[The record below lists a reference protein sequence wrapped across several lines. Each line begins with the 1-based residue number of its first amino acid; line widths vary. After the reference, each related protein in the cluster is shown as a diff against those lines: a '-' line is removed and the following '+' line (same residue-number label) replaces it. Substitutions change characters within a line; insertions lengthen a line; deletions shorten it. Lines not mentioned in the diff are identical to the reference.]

1 MYDVIIVGA
10 GPAGISASLYTIR
23 RNLKTLIIY
32 KEKSALEKS
41 TKIENYYGFENGING
56 EELYKIGIRQAQNI
70 GAEVIKDEVTNI
82 KIDYLNEKEYTF
94 KVETLNNE
102 FKAKSVILAT
112 GNKKNKPN
120 IKNMDKYEGK
130 GISYCAI
137 CDGFF
142 YRNKNVAVIGNGDY
156 AIAEAKDLQNIA
168 KSITILTNGRQ
179 APEYRA
185 ENININTKEID
196 QIEGENKVEEI
207 DFVDNTKMKIDGIFI
222 AQGVAGS
229 TEFAKKIGAKINND
243 KIVVDENMETSIKG
257 LFACGD
263 CTGGL
268 YQVSKA
274 VYDGTKAGLAVLNNY
289 EGKKENGNKIKYRKF

>member
-10 GPAGISASLYTIR
+10 GPAGISASLYTVR
-23 RNLKTLIIY
+23 RNLRTLIIY

-41 TKIENYYGFENGING
+41 NKIENYYGFENGING

-82 KIDYLNEKEYTF
+82 QVDYLNEKGHIF
-94 KVETLNNE
+94 KVETLNNKFE
-102 FKAKSVILAT
+102 AKSVILAT

-156 AIAEAKDLQNIA
+156 AIAEAKNLQNIA

-274 VYDGTKAGLAVLNNY
+274 VYDGTKAGLAVLNN
-289 EGKKENGNKIKYRKF
+289 

>member
-185 ENININTKEID
+185 ENININTNEID

-274 VYDGTKAGLAVLNNY
+274 VYDGTKAGLAVLNN
-289 EGKKENGNKIKYRKF
+289 

>member
-1 MYDVIIVGA
+1 MYDVIIIGA
-10 GPAGISASLYTIR
+10 GPAGISASLYTVR

-32 KEKSALEKS
+32 KEKSALEKT

-56 EELYKIGIRQAQNI
+56 EDLYKIGIKQAQNA
-70 GAEVIKDEVTNI
+70 GAEVIKEEVTNI
-82 KIDYLNEKEYTF
+82 KIEYHKF
-94 KVETLNNE
+94 KVQTLNNE
-102 FKAKSVILAT
+102 FEAKSVILAT
-112 GNKKNKPN
+112 GNKKSKPN
-120 IKNMDKYEGK
+120 IKNIDKYEGK

-142 YRNKNVAVIGNGDY
+142 YRNKDVAVIGNGDY
-156 AIAEAKDLQNIA
+156 AISEAMDLQNIA
-168 KSITILTNGRQ
+168 KSITILTNGGQ

-185 ENININTKEID
+185 ENIYINTKEIQEID
-196 QIEGENKVEEI
+196 GENKVEKIE
-207 DFVDNTKMKIDGIFI
+207 FKDNTKIKVDGVFI

-229 TEFAKKIGAKINND
+229 TDFAKKIGAKIDND
-243 KIVVDENMETSIKG
+243 KIDVDENMETSIKG

-274 VYDGTKAGLAVLNNY
+274 VYEGTKAGLAVL
-289 EGKKENGNKIKYRKF
+289 K

>member
-10 GPAGISASLYTIR
+10 GPAGISASLYTVR

-32 KEKSALEKS
+32 KEKSALEK
-41 TKIENYYGFENGING
+41 TNKIENYYGFENGING
-56 EELYKIGIRQAQNI
+56 KELYKIGIKQAQNI
-70 GAEVIKDEVTNI
+70 GANIIEDEVTNI
-82 KIDYLNEKEYTF
+82 QIEYLKKDGNREQIFKIKTLNEQFES
-94 KVETLNNE
+94 
-102 FKAKSVILAT
+102 KSVILAT
-112 GNKKNKPN
+112 GNKKSKPN
-120 IKNMDKYEGK
+120 IKNIEEYEGK

-142 YRNKNVAVIGNGDY
+142 YRNKDVAVIGNGDY
-156 AIAEAKDLQNIA
+156 AISEAMDLQNVA
-168 KSITILTNGRQ
+168 KSITILTNGSQ

-185 ENININTKEID
+185 ENININTKEIEE
-196 QIEGENKVEEI
+196 INGENKVEEI
-207 DFVDNTKMKIDGIFI
+207 DFKDNTKMKIDGIFI

-229 TEFAKKIGAKINND
+229 TDFAKKLGAKIDND

-274 VYDGTKAGLAVLNNY
+274 VYEGTKAGLAVL
-289 EGKKENGNKIKYRKF
+289 K

>member
-70 GAEVIKDEVTNI
+70 GAEAIKDEVTNI

-156 AIAEAKDLQNIA
+156 AIAETKDLQNIA

-185 ENININTKEID
+185 ENININTKKID

-274 VYDGTKAGLAVLNNY
+274 VYDGTKAGLAVLNN
-289 EGKKENGNKIKYRKF
+289 

>member
-70 GAEVIKDEVTNI
+70 GAEAIKDEVTNI

-185 ENININTKEID
+185 ENININTKKID

-274 VYDGTKAGLAVLNNY
+274 VYDGTKAGLAVLNN
-289 EGKKENGNKIKYRKF
+289 

>member
-10 GPAGISASLYTIR
+10 GPAGISASLYTVR

-41 TKIENYYGFENGING
+41 TRIENYYGFENGING
-56 EELYKIGIRQAQNI
+56 EDLYKIGIRQAQNV
-70 GAEVIKDEVTNI
+70 GVEVIKDEVTNI
-82 KIDYLNEKEYTF
+82 IENQKIF
-94 KVETLNNE
+94 KVQTLNNE
-102 FKAKSVILAT
+102 FESKSVILAT
-112 GNKKNKPN
+112 GNKKSKPN
-120 IKNMDKYEGK
+120 IKNIEKYEGK

-142 YRNKNVAVIGNGDY
+142 YRNKEVAVLGNGDY
-156 AIAEAKDLQNIA
+156 AISETMDLQNIA
-168 KSITILTNGRQ
+168 KSITILTNGGQ

-185 ENININTKEID
+185 ENISINTKEI
-196 QIEGENKVEEI
+196 QEINGENKVEEI
-207 DFVDNTKMKIDGIFI
+207 EFKDNTKMKIDGIFI

-229 TEFAKKIGAKINND
+229 TDFAKKLGAKIDND

-274 VYDGTKAGLAVLNNY
+274 VYEGTKAGLAVL
-289 EGKKENGNKIKYRKF
+289 K

>member
-185 ENININTKEID
+185 ENININTKKID

-229 TEFAKKIGAKINND
+229 TEFAKKIGAKIYND

-274 VYDGTKAGLAVLNNY
+274 VYDGTKAGLAVLNN
-289 EGKKENGNKIKYRKF
+289 

>member
-1 MYDVIIVGA
+1 MYDVIIIGA
-10 GPAGISASLYTIR
+10 GPAGISASLYTVR

-32 KEKSALEKS
+32 KEKSALEK
-41 TKIENYYGFENGING
+41 TNKIENYYGFENGING
-56 EELYKIGIRQAQNI
+56 KELYNIGIKQAQNI
-70 GAEVIKDEVTNI
+70 GANIIEDEATNIQIEYLKKDENREKIFKI
-82 KIDYLNEKEYTF
+82 KTLNEQFES
-94 KVETLNNE
+94 
-102 FKAKSVILAT
+102 KSVILAT

-120 IKNMDKYEGK
+120 IKNIEEYEGK

-142 YRNKNVAVIGNGDY
+142 YRNKDVAVIGNGDY
-156 AIAEAKDLQNIA
+156 AISEAMDLQNVA

-185 ENININTKEID
+185 KNININTKEIEE
-196 QIEGENKVEEI
+196 INGENKVEEI
-207 DFVDNTKMKIDGIFI
+207 DFKDNTKMKIDGIFI

-229 TEFAKKIGAKINND
+229 TDFAKKLGAKIDND

-274 VYDGTKAGLAVLNNY
+274 VYEGTKAGLAVL
-289 EGKKENGNKIKYRKF
+289 K

>member
-10 GPAGISASLYTIR
+10 GPAGISASLYTVR
-23 RNLKTLIIY
+23 RNLRTLIIY

-274 VYDGTKAGLAVLNNY
+274 VYDGTKAGLAVLNN
-289 EGKKENGNKIKYRKF
+289 